1 MDTTILSTYDLSR
14 HFGGVAALNLVSL
27 DIVDKKVHSISGPNG
42 AGKTTLINV
51 ITGLLEASAGKVIY
65 QGKDI
70 TKRPIHDRV
79 KVGLCRTFQITSIF
93 MGLSVHENI
102 RIAKQA
108 QAGGSLR
115 VFSTR
120 QSLKEVNQ
128 ATEDIIRRVGL
139 EDVADVPANCLAHGD
154 QRVLEVAI
162 ALASDPKIV
171 LLDEPAAGMSPTET
185 DQVSA
190 LIRSLGEEMAVVL
203 VEHDMEVVMT
213 ISDRVTVL
221 HQGGIIADGSPEQ
234 ISKDEEVKRAYLGTD
249 DSWAPLI
256 EL

>member
-1 MDTTILSTYDLSR
+1 MNDTILSTHDLSR

-27 DIVDKKVHSISGPNG
+27 DIVDKQVHSIIGPNG

-51 ITGLLEASAGKVIY
+51 ITGLLEASGGKVVY
-65 QGKDI
+65 QDKDI
-70 TKRPIHDRV
+70 TTRPIHDRV
-79 KVGLCRTFQITSIF
+79 KMGLCRTFQITSIF
-93 MGLSVHENI
+93 MGLTVHENI

-115 VFSTR
+115 VLSR
-120 QSLKEVNQ
+120 RENLKEVSQ

-139 EDVADVPANCLAHGD
+139 EDVADVSANCLAHGD

-162 ALASDPKIV
+162 ALAGNPKLV

-185 DQVSA
+185 DQVSE
-190 LIRSLGEEMAVVL
+190 LIKSLGQEMAVVL

-221 HQGGIIADGSPEQ
+221 HQGGIIADGSPEE
-234 ISKDEEVKRAYLGTD
+234 ISNNEQVKAAYLGTE

-256 EL
+256 DL

>member
-1 MDTTILSTYDLSR
+1 MNNTILSTHDLSR

-27 DIVDKKVHSISGPNG
+27 DIVDKKVHSVIGPNG

-51 ITGLLEASAGKVIY
+51 ITGLLEASGGKVIY

-70 TKRPIHDRV
+70 TNRPVHDRV
-79 KVGLCRTFQITSIF
+79 RMGLCRTFQITSIF
-93 MGLSVHENI
+93 MGLSVRENI

-115 VFSTR
+115 VFSNR
-120 QSLKEVNQ
+120 KSLKEVNQ
-128 ATEDIIRRVGL
+128 ATEEIIARVGL
-139 EDVADVPANCLAHGD
+139 EDVADQPAKNLAHGD

-162 ALASDPKIV
+162 ALAGNPKLV

-185 DQVSA
+185 DQVSE
-190 LIRSLGEEMAVVL
+190 LIKTLGQEMAVVL
-203 VEHDMEVVMT
+203 VEHDMEVVMS

-221 HQGGIIADGSPEQ
+221 HQGGIIADGSPHE
-234 ISKDEEVKRAYLGTD
+234 ISENEEVKRAYLGTD
-249 DSWAPLI
+249 HWAPLI
-256 EL
+256 EV

>member
-1 MDTTILSTYDLSR
+1 MNDTILSTHDLSR

-27 DIVDKKVHSISGPNG
+27 DIVDKQVHSIIGPNG

-51 ITGLLEASAGKVIY
+51 ITGLLEASGGKVVY
-65 QGKDI
+65 QDKDI
-70 TKRPIHDRV
+70 TTRPIHDRV
-79 KVGLCRTFQITSIF
+79 KMGLCRTFQITSIF
-93 MGLSVHENI
+93 MGLTVHENI

-115 VFSTR
+115 VLSR
-120 QSLKEVNQ
+120 RENLKEVSQ
-128 ATEDIIRRVGL
+128 ATEDIIGRVGL

-162 ALASDPKIV
+162 ALASNPKLV

-185 DQVSA
+185 DQVSE
-190 LIRSLGEEMAVVL
+190 LIKSLGQEMAVVL
-203 VEHDMEVVMT
+203 VEHDMEVVMS

-221 HQGGIIADGSPEQ
+221 HQGGIIADGSPEE
-234 ISKDEEVKRAYLGTD
+234 ISKDEQVKRPI
-249 DSWAPLI
+249 W
-256 EL
+256 ELKTVGLR

>member
-1 MDTTILSTYDLSR
+1 MSTTILSTRDLSR

-27 DIVDKKVHSISGPNG
+27 DIVDKKVHSIIGPNG

-51 ITGLLEASAGKVIY
+51 ITGLLDASGGKVVY
-65 QGKDI
+65 LDKDV
-70 TKRPIHDRV
+70 TSRPVHDRV
-79 KVGLCRTFQITSIF
+79 KMGLCRTFQITSIF
-93 MGLSVHENI
+93 MGLTVHENI

-115 VFSTR
+115 VFSSR
-120 QSLKEVNQ
+120 QSLKDVNQ

-139 EDVADVPANCLAHGD
+139 EDVADVPAKNLAHGD

-162 ALASDPKIV
+162 ALASNPKIV

-185 DQVSA
+185 DQVSE
-190 LIRSLGEEMAVVL
+190 LILSLGEEMAVVL
-203 VEHDMEVVMT
+203 VEHDMEVVMS

-221 HQGGIIADGSPEQ
+221 HQGGIIADSSPEE
-234 ISKDEEVKRAYLGTD
+234 ISENEEVKKAYLGTEEN
-249 DSWAPLI
+249 WAPLI
-256 EL
+256 DL

>member
-1 MDTTILSTYDLSR
+1 MSTTILSTRDLSR
-14 HFGGVAALNLVSL
+14 YFGGVAALNLVTL
-27 DIVDKKVHSISGPNG
+27 DIMDKQVHSIIGPNG

-51 ITGLLEASAGKVIY
+51 ITGQLEASGGKVFY
-65 QGKDI
+65 QDKDI
-70 TKRPIHDRV
+70 TKRPVHDRV
-79 KVGLCRTFQITSIF
+79 KMGLCRTFQITSIF
-93 MGLSVHENI
+93 MGLSVRENI

-115 VFSTR
+115 VFSR
-120 QSLKEVNQ
+120 RDSLQEVSK
-128 ATEDIIRRVGL
+128 ATEEIISRVGL
-139 EDVADVPANCLAHGD
+139 EDVADQPAKNLAHGD

-162 ALASDPKIV
+162 ALAGNPKLV

-185 DQVSA
+185 DQVSE
-190 LIRSLGEEMAVVL
+190 LIKSLGREMAVVL

-221 HQGGIIADGSPEQ
+221 HQGGIIADGSTQE
-234 ISKDEEVKRAYLGTD
+234 ISENEEVKRAYLGTEN
-249 DSWAPLI
+249 WAPLI